1 MYNLIE
7 NSSKCSKT
15 TGRLWFYSKD
25 KTANFNADIGNI
37 NNFKS
42 LEYKANLL
50 RNTGAD
56 NLNEILKNATFA
68 VPLKFLS
75 NFWRSLEMP
84 LINCKDEL

>member
-15 TGRLWFYSKD
+15 AGRLWFYSKD
-25 KTANFNADIGNI
+25 KTANFNTDIGNI